1 MDEDWIE
8 QGSSPVYRETF
19 IEAGSRR
26 AFLLSACPL
35 ATPSELAGFALFAR
49 ACDPPRPTFL
59 LILKGDI
66 PQVTKSESE
75 SNSSQRFFQMEIL
88 HVHRVLINQTGFLFV
103 PSVAQL
109 PAASHAK
116 SRQLYLGIAFE
127 GDACGPIVLSMHAAS
142 TSAAQQPRPEAQP
155 PLIYM
160 SAKFPSAPLQ
170 LDLQPSQTIKFP
182 ISPGHGKTF
191 IGQFSLSA
199 SLFQGI
205 TYSVLSI

>member
-127 GDACGPIVLSMHAAS
+127 GDACGPIVLTME
-142 TSAAQQPRPEAQP
+142 TSSDSRPQNPQVGALP
-155 PLIYM
+155 HLVYM
-160 SAKFPSAPLQ
+160 SPKLPLSPTQ
-170 LDLQPSQTIKFP
+170 LELRAYQTIKFP
-182 ISPGHGKTF
+182 IATGRGKTF
-191 IGQFSLSA
+191 AGQFSLAA
-199 SLFQGI
+199 SL
-205 TYSVLSI
+205 YLSMTI